1 MTDQQ
6 NSSANGGERGPRHF
20 IYFADPMCS
29 WCYGFTPVIGALA
42 QHFEGRL
49 PVRMVMGGLRAGN
62 TKAMTE
68 KDREYIRNAW
78 TRVGEASGQPFDFG
92 FFDRESFVYDT
103 EPACR
108 AVVTMRRLAPEKA
121 LAFKGRI
128 SRAFYGENRD
138 TTDVKVLAALAPEF
152 GVEVERFELEM
163 LSAEARN
170 ETFGDFLTSQQ
181 AGVQG
186 FPLLAAGT
194 ESGGY
199 ALVTSGFRPLD
210 GLPEAI
216 ESWLAAGAPITA
228 AAPTQS
234 Q

>member
-1 MTDQQ
+1 MTDI
-6 NSSANGGERGPRHF
+6 SSADHDNGERLHF

-29 WCYGFTPVIGALA
+29 WCYGFAPVIRALA
-42 QHFEGRL
+42 QQFEGRL
-49 PVRMVMGGLRAGN
+49 PVRLVMGGLRAGN

-68 KDREYIRNAW
+68 KDREYIRGAW
-78 TRVGEASGQPFDFG
+78 TRVGEASGQPFDFS
-92 FFDRESFVYDT
+92 FFDREHFVYDT

-121 LAFKGRI
+121 LAFKARV

-152 GVEVERFELEM
+152 DIDAERFELEM
-163 LSAEARN
+163 LSADVRN
-170 ETFGDFLTSQQ
+170 ETFRDFLTSQQ

-186 FPLLAAGT
+186 FPLLAAGS
-194 ESGGY
+194 EAGGY
-199 ALVTSGFRPLD
+199 ALVTNGFRPLD

-216 ESWLAAGAPITA
+216 ESWLAAGAPVRPA
-228 AAPTQS
+228 MQEP
-234 Q
+234 

>member
-1 MTDQQ
+1 MTEQT
-6 NSSANGGERGPRHF
+6 SPSAGDDAVERHF

-29 WCYGFTPVIGALA
+29 WCYGFAPVIAELSRR
-42 QHFEGRL
+42 FEGRL
-49 PVRMVMGGLRAGN
+49 PVRIVMGGLRAGN
-62 TKAMTE
+62 TKEMTD
-68 KDREYIRNAW
+68 KDREYIRGAW
-78 TRVGEASGQPFDFG
+78 TRVGEASGQPFDFS
-92 FFDRESFVYDT
+92 FFERDRFVYDT

-121 LAFKGRI
+121 LAFKARV

-138 TTDVKVLAALAPEF
+138 TTDGKVLASLAPEF
-152 GVEVERFELEM
+152 GVDAGRFELEM

-194 ESGGY
+194 QAGGY

-216 ESWLAAGAPITA
+216 EQWLAAGAPVHVANA
-228 AAPTQS
+228 AQ
-234 Q
+234 

>member
-1 MTDQQ
+1 MAD
-6 NSSANGGERGPRHF
+6 NHL

-29 WCYGFTPVIGALA
+29 WCYGFAPVIRALA
-42 QHFEGRL
+42 QQFEGRL

-62 TKAMTE
+62 TKEMTE
-68 KDREYIRNAW
+68 KDREYIRGAW
-78 TRVGEASGQPFDFG
+78 TRVGEASGQPFDFS
-92 FFDRESFVYDT
+92 FFEREHFVYDT

-108 AVVTMRRLAPEKA
+108 AVVTMRRLAPENA
-121 LAFKGRI
+121 LAFKARV

-138 TTDVKVLAALAPEF
+138 TTDVKVLAALVPGF
-152 GVEVERFELEM
+152 GIDAERFELGM
-163 LSAEARN
+163 RSAEARN
-170 ETFGDFLTSQQ
+170 ETCRDFLTSQQ

-194 ESGGY
+194 EAGGY

-216 ESWLAAGAPITA
+216 ESWLAAGAPVHA
-228 AAPTQS
+228 AKQE

>member
-1 MTDQQ
+1 MTDT
-6 NSSANGGERGPRHF
+6 SSADGANREGLHF

-29 WCYGFTPVIGALA
+29 WCYGFAPVIRAIA
-42 QHFEGRL
+42 DRFEGRL

-62 TKAMTE
+62 TTPMTE
-68 KDREYIRNAW
+68 KDREYIRGAW
-78 TRVGEASGQPFDFG
+78 TRVGEASGQPFDFA
-92 FFDRESFVYDT
+92 FFEREHFVYDT

-121 LAFKGRI
+121 LAFKARV

-152 GVEVERFELEM
+152 GIDAERFELEM
-163 LSAEARN
+163 LSADARN
-170 ETFGDFLTSQQ
+170 ETFRDFLTSQQ

-194 ESGGY
+194 EAGGY

-216 ESWLAAGAPITA
+216 ESWLEAGAPIKA
-228 AAPTQS
+228 ATPES
-234 Q
+234 

>member
-1 MTDQQ
+1 MSP
-6 NSSANGGERGPRHF
+6 SSGAADAGTRHF

-29 WCYGFTPVIGALA
+29 WCYGFAPVIAELA
-42 QHFEGRL
+42 RHFEGRL
-49 PVRMVMGGLRAGN
+49 PVRVVMGGLRAGN
-62 TKAMTE
+62 TKEMTA
-68 KDREYIRNAW
+68 KDREYIRGAW
-78 TRVGEASGQPFDFG
+78 TRVGEASGQPFDFS
-92 FFDRESFVYDT
+92 FFDREHFTYDT

-108 AVVTMRRLAPEKA
+108 AVVTMRRLAPGKTLVYKA
-121 LAFKGRI
+121 RV

-138 TTDVKVLAALAPEF
+138 TTDVKVLADLAPEF
-152 GVEVERFELEM
+152 GIEADRFELEM

-194 ESGGY
+194 EAGGY

-216 ESWLAAGAPITA
+216 EQWLAAGAPIVKATA
-228 AAPTQS
+228 AQ
-234 Q
+234 

>member
-1 MTDQQ
+1 MTEMT
-6 NSSANGGERGPRHF
+6 GGDESRREGLHF

-29 WCYGFTPVIGALA
+29 WCYGFAPVIRTLA
-42 QHFEGRL
+42 DRFDGRL

-68 KDREYIRNAW
+68 KDREYIRGAW
-78 TRVGEASGQPFDFG
+78 TRVGEASGQPFDFS
-92 FFDRESFVYDT
+92 FFEREHFVYDT

-108 AVVTMRRLAPEKA
+108 AVVTMRRLAPENA
-121 LAFKGRI
+121 LAFKARV
-128 SRAFYGENRD
+128 SRAFYGENQD
-138 TTDVKVLAALAPEF
+138 TTDAKVLAALAPEF
-152 GVEVERFELEM
+152 GIEAERFELEM
-163 LSAEARN
+163 LSADARN
-170 ETFGDFLTSQQ
+170 ETFRDFLTSQQ

-194 ESGGY
+194 EAGGY
-199 ALVTSGFRPLD
+199 ALVTNGFRPLD

-216 ESWLAAGAPITA
+216 DSWLDAGAPVQQAT
-228 AAPTQS
+228 PS